1 MAEQLT
7 PARWTQRVFDRLL
20 PVAAARA
27 AAPSGIRFTERQL
40 YYELCRLLAPA
51 PRLPRRIAFTV
62 PAPLSFTTFQA
73 ALARHGEI
81 PGLLPPAPPRTTLPG
96 AHTPEPDL
104 FDYGLPRLLICQ
116 SHTVAHMLRANGLP
130 MESATPVLGAAEL
143 PLHPGVTAMLDRGGG
158 EVYVLHE
165 ASAAGLAFPARPA
178 ELTGI
183 PPGLRVV
190 PLGLRPRQAMGLHL
204 FHIDGPAVDSGRPP
218 EALSAPDAPGP
229 AFDGRGSVRRG
240 PEVITPPEVT
250 GVAPPARLLA
260 EDHPGDTPGP
270 GFLDERE
277 QAWLRRGRSVEV
289 EAVHPAVLLRS
300 VHRLVRGVRTPPPP
314 LTQLRRARR
323 SGFLTWPAA

>member
-20 PVAAARA
+20 PIAASRA

-51 PRLPRRIAFTV
+51 PRLPGRIAFTV
-62 PAPLSFTTFQA
+62 PVPLSFATFQA
-73 ALARHGEI
+73 ALARHAEI
-81 PGLLPPAPPRTTLPG
+81 PGLLTPAPPRTAPPG

-104 FDYGLPRLLICQ
+104 FDYGLPRLLICE

-130 MESATPVLGAAEL
+130 MESATPVLSAAEL
-143 PLHPGVTAMLDRGGG
+143 PLHPGVAAMLARGAGD
-158 EVYVLHE
+158 VYVLHE
-165 ASAAGLAFPARPA
+165 ASAAGLLFPARPA
-178 ELTGI
+178 GLAGI
-183 PPGLRVV
+183 PAGPRVV
-190 PLGLRPRQAMGLHL
+190 PLGLRPRQVMGLHL
-204 FHIDGPAVDSGRPP
+204 FHIDGPAVASGRPP
-218 EALSAPDAPGP
+218 EAPSVPDAPGP
-229 AFDGRGSVRRG
+229 ACTGRGAVRRG
-240 PEVITPPEVT
+240 PEVIAPPEAT

-260 EDHPGDTPGP
+260 EDHPGDEPGP

-277 QAWLRRGRSVEV
+277 QAWLRRGRVVEL

-314 LTQLRRARR
+314 LAQLRHARR

>member
-20 PVAAARA
+20 PIAASRA

-40 YYELCRLLAPA
+40 YYELCRLLAPV
-51 PRLPRRIAFTV
+51 PPLPRRVAFTV
-62 PAPLSFTTFQA
+62 PAPLSFATFRT

-81 PGLLPPAPPRTTLPG
+81 SGLLTPAPPRTATPG

-104 FDYGLPRLLICQ
+104 FDYGLPRLLICE

-130 MESATPVLGAAEL
+130 MESATPVLSAAEL
-143 PLHPGVTAMLDRGGG
+143 PLHPGVTAMLARGSGD
-158 EVYVLHE
+158 VYVLHE
-165 ASAAGLAFPARPA
+165 ASAAGLAFPTRPA

-183 PPGLRVV
+183 PAGLRVL

-204 FHIDGPAVDSGRPP
+204 FHIDPTVDSGRPP
-218 EALSAPDAPGP
+218 DTSSPPDASRPT
-229 AFDGRGSVRRG
+229 FDGRGSVPLG
-240 PEVITPPEVT
+240 PEVAPPEAT
-250 GVAPPARLLA
+250 GVEPPTRLLA
-260 EDHPGDTPGP
+260 EDHPDNEPGP

-277 QAWLRRGRSVEV
+277 QAWLRRGRTVELD
-289 EAVHPAVLLRS
+289 AVRPAVLLRS

-314 LTQLRRARR
+314 LVELRRARR

>member
-20 PVAAARA
+20 PVAASRA

-51 PRLPRRIAFTV
+51 NALPRRIAFTL
-62 PAPLSFTTFQA
+62 PAPLSFTTFHA

-81 PGLLPPAPPRTTLPG
+81 PGLLTPAPPRTAPPG

-104 FDYGLPRLLICQ
+104 FDYGLPRLLICE

-130 MESATPVLGAAEL
+130 MESATPVLSAAEL
-143 PLHPGVTAMLDRGGG
+143 PLHPGVTAMLARGAG
-158 EVYVLHE
+158 EVFVLHE
-165 ASAAGLAFPARPA
+165 ASAAGLAFPTRAA

-204 FHIDGPAVDSGRPP
+204 FHIVGPAVDSERSPGTS
-218 EALSAPDAPGP
+218 SASSAPGP
-229 AFDGRGSVRRG
+229 AFGGSARRG
-240 PEVITPPEVT
+240 PEVNAPPEAT

-260 EDHPGDTPGP
+260 AEHPDDEPGP
-270 GFLDERE
+270 CFLDERE
-277 QAWLRRGRSVEV
+277 QAWLRRGRVVEL
-289 EAVHPAVLLRS
+289 EAVPPAVLLRS
-300 VHRLVRGVRTPPPP
+300 VHRLVRGVRTPPTP
-314 LTQLRRARR
+314 LTQLRRARC

>member
-7 PARWTQRVFDRLL
+7 PARWTQRIVDRLL
-20 PVAAARA
+20 PVAVSRA
-27 AAPSGIRFTERQL
+27 AAPNGIRFTERQL
-40 YYELCRLLAPA
+40 YYELCRLLAPV

-62 PAPLSFTTFQA
+62 PAPLSLATFHA
-73 ALARHGEI
+73 ALARHREI
-81 PGLLPPAPPRTTLPG
+81 PGLLTPAPPRTAPPG

-104 FDYGLPRLLICQ
+104 FDYGLPRLLICE

-130 MESATPVLGAAEL
+130 MESATPVLSAAEL
-143 PLHPGVTAMLDRGGG
+143 PLHPGVTAMLARGAG

-165 ASAAGLAFPARPA
+165 ASAAGLAFPARPS

-183 PPGLRVV
+183 PAGLRVV
-190 PLGLRPRQAMGLHL
+190 PLGLRPRQVLGLHL
-204 FHIDGPAVDSGRPP
+204 FHIDGPAVDSGQLPDGP
-218 EALSAPDAPGP
+218 SAPDAPGP
-229 AFDGRGSVRRG
+229 AFGGRGSRRRG
-240 PEVITPPEVT
+240 PGVIAPPEVT
-250 GVAPPARLLA
+250 GGEPPARLLA
-260 EDHPGDTPGP
+260 DYHQGDGPGP

-277 QAWLRRGRSVEV
+277 QAWLRRGRIVEL

-314 LTQLRRARR
+314 LAELRRARR

>member
-20 PVAAARA
+20 PVAASRA
-27 AAPSGIRFTERQL
+27 AAPGGIRFTERQL
-40 YYELCRLLAPA
+40 YYELCRLLAPG

-62 PAPLSFTTFQA
+62 PAPLSFATFQA
-73 ALARHGEI
+73 TLARHAEI
-81 PGLLPPAPPRTTLPG
+81 PGLLTPAPPRTAPPG

-104 FDYGLPRLLICQ
+104 FDYGLPRLLICE
-116 SHTVAHMLRANGLP
+116 SHTVAHMLHANGLP

-165 ASAAGLAFPARPA
+165 ASATGVAFPARPA

-183 PPGLRVV
+183 PPDLRVV

-204 FHIDGPAVDSGRPP
+204 FHIDGPAVDPGRPP
-218 EALSAPDAPGP
+218 KAHSAPDAPGP
-229 AFDGRGSVRRG
+229 VFDGRKSARRG

-260 EDHPGDTPGP
+260 EDRPGDEPGP

-277 QAWLRRGRSVEV
+277 QAWLRRGRVVEL
-289 EAVHPAVLLRS
+289 EAVPPAVLLRS

-314 LTQLRRARR
+314 LAQLRHARR